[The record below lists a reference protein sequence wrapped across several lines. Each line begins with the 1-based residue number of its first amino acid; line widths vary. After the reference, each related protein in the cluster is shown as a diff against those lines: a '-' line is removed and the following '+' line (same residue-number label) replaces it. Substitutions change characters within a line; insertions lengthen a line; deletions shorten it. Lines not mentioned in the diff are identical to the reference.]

1 MNILVV
7 EDNLNLANSIKD
19 LLIENKYTVDV
30 IFNGEEGLYYGKQDI
45 YDLII
50 MDVMLPVYDG
60 YTIVKQLRTFGI
72 ATPILMLTAK
82 SELDDKVIGLDSGA
96 DDYMTK
102 PFSTKELL
110 ARIRALSRRKSDIVT
125 GNLSIGDIMLDLST
139 SELSCHEKTTK
150 LSHTEYQLLEFLIN
164 NKTTTLSKEQLIIKV
179 WGYDSNAVENNVE
192 VYVSFLRKKLKFL
205 KSNVVIR
212 NIRKLG
218 YRIEAND
225 DQKT

>member
-125 GNLSIGDIMLDLST
+125 ENLSIGDIMLDLST